1 MPLPTRSR
9 AFRTAMLGVLCGLA
23 VALSFLEGWL
33 PALPLPGAKW
43 GLSNLVTMTA
53 LSLFG
58 LPQGLAVTVVKAGF
72 AFFRGGAAGWMSLAG
87 GLCSTLVMAVA
98 LRLFPRR
105 LSLVGVSILGAAGH
119 NTGQLLAA
127 MLLFSPALIRY
138 LPWLWLAAGACG
150 LLTGLVTNLIFP
162 ALQRNFSL
170 RRE

>member
-1 MPLPTRSR
+1 
-9 AFRTAMLGVLCGLA
+9 MLGVLCGLA

-72 AFFRGGAAGWMSLAG
+72 AFFRGGAAGWVSLAG

-105 LSLVGVSILGAAGH
+105 LSLVGVSILRAAGH